1 MALHI
6 KAADVPVRRVAWTDP
21 RYGAGEMA
29 VRMVHGKDASMMV
42 AVRQPGY
49 HTRPHKHD
57 AEQINHVLEGEIWFF
72 VEDQAFHCKQGD
84 FQRIPRNA
92 VHWAWNRSDKP
103 AVVVELHSPPLIG
116 GDIREGVAAL
126 LDERETPDV
135 PAVAAN
141 EFVPYDA
148 AAVEARYPAVPAS

>member
-1 MALHI
+1 MSLHI
-6 KAADVPVRRVAWTDP
+6 KAEDEPVRRVAWTDEKH
-21 RYGAGEMA
+21 GAGEMA

-49 HTRPHKHD
+49 HTRPHQHD

-72 VEDQAFHCKQGD
+72 VGEKAYHCKQGD

-92 VHWAWNRSDKP
+92 IHWAWNRADRP
-103 AVVVELHSPPLIG
+103 ATVVELHSPPLIG
-116 GDIREGVAAL
+116 GSIREGAAPL
-126 LDERETPDV
+126 MDESESPDV
-135 PAVAAN
+135 AVVSEN

-148 AAVEARYPAVPAS
+148 ASVEARYPAVPA